1 MTSSE
6 SSQAEAPQVE
16 APGIAAP
23 ATPPCFPLAGGGVTS
38 ARGFSAAGVRAGF
51 HKEPDRLDL
60 ALVASDEPCAC
71 AAVFTQNVFCAA
83 PVQVSRAHLDEGGAT
98 LGGGPAY
105 GTARAVLVNSGNA
118 NAATGER
125 GLEAAR
131 ATARLAAGLLGC
143 PEQEVL
149 VASTGVIGQHL
160 PLAPFEAALPQA
172 VQALSPGGGPLAAR
186 AIMTTDTRPK
196 ESACT
201 FTVDDPTYAGCTFV
215 VGGMA
220 KGAGM
225 IMPNMATMIAVIT
238 TDAPVEP
245 AALHALLLSTVKQTF
260 NKVTVDS
267 DTSTNDTCIMLA
279 SGAAAADA
287 EPIVEGSDAF
297 DELAFAVH
305 EVCESLARNIA
316 ADGEGASKLV
326 TVNVTGAVND
336 EEADIAARAVANSPL
351 VKTCIAGHDC
361 NWGRVAMALGKCGV
375 QFNQEDVSIDMMG
388 MPVCR
393 DGLTVPFDEDEA
405 LRRFEAPEIV
415 ISADLGAGDAATT
428 VWTCDLTHEYIS
440 INGDYRS

>member
-38 ARGFSAAGVRAGF
+38 ASGFSAAGVRAGF

-225 IMPNMATMIAVIT
+225 IMPNMATMIAVLA
-238 TDAPVEP
+238 TDAPLAAP
-245 AALHALLLSTVKQTF
+245 DAHAALARVAARTF

-267 DTSTNDTCIMLA
+267 DTSTNDSCFLMA
-279 SGAAAADA
+279 NGAAAPERPPFARDG
-287 EPIVEGSDAF
+287 VAF
-297 DELAFAVH
+297 QAFERALEH
-305 EVCESLARNIA
+305 VCTQLARAMA
-316 ADGEGASKLV
+316 ADGEGASRLV
-326 TVNVTGAVND
+326 TVRVTGAATPED
-336 EEADIAARAVANSPL
+336 ADGAARAVANSPL
-351 VKTCIAGHDC
+351 VKTAVNGHDA
-361 NWGRVAMALGKCGV
+361 NWGRIAMAVGKSGAV
-375 QFNQEDVSIDMMG
+375 FRQQDVAIDIMG
-388 MPVCR
+388 LPVCR
-393 DGLTVPFDEDEA
+393 GGLTVPFDEAEA
-405 LRRFEAPEIV
+405 LARFERPEVGIDV
-415 ISADLGAGDAATT
+415 DLGAGDAQAT
-428 VWTCDLTHEYIS
+428 VWTCDFTHDYIT
-440 INGDYRS
+440 INGDYRT